1 MEGLRFPAQMAFASL
16 AGFAGPLDPPAG
28 TDFDAMFTAAV
39 RTQIFD
45 ATGVTI
51 SWRLR
56 KEKTDNWR
64 LLADWR
70 GKKLTAS
77 GPPEELSNALEM
89 AVALCTPAA
98 AANTAAA
105 SASAT
110 APAPASTPAPTQEPT
125 PPAPASTEAEPA
137 EIWRFIGG

>member
-1 MEGLRFPAQMAFASL
+1 MA
-16 AGFAGPLDPPAG
+16 GYAGPFDQPEG
-28 TDFDAMFTAAV
+28 TNFDVMFTAAV
-39 RTQIFD
+39 RKQIFV

-51 SWRLR
+51 SWRPR
-56 KEKTDNWR
+56 KQWGR
-64 LLADWR
+64 A
-70 GKKLTAS
+70 KKLTAT
-77 GPPEELSNALEM
+77 GPPEELKGALEM